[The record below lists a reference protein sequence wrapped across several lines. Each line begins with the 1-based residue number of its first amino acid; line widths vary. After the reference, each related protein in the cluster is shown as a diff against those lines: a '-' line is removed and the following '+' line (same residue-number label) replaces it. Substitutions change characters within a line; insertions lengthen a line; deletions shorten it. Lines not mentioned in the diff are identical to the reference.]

1 MILDALIRIGTFL
14 EKNKLMSVT
23 RIILCADDFGMTK
36 GVSEAI
42 LDLAAMKR
50 ISATSVMVNRPWWIS
65 HGPDLKSLPI
75 SIGLHLNLTLG
86 QPLGPMP
93 HLACNGVFPFHS
105 ELLRKSLT
113 GSLHIGEIRVEIERQ
128 LDAFAAVMGRMPDH
142 LDGHQHIHVLPAIR
156 RALFQ
161 ALKAKGLEK
170 KLWLRD
176 PSDRFFAI
184 LRRRAFFKALLVKGL
199 SFGFARAAK
208 RHGFT
213 TNQGFSGF
221 SHFKKDAS
229 VASIEND
236 FMRHF
241 QKLGLRPVVM
251 CHPGYIDDELY
262 KLDPVIEPRAREV
275 MYFSSGLFQEAL
287 EGLNMELASKLA

>member
-1 MILDALIRIGTFL
+1 VTA
-14 EKNKLMSVT
+14 T

-36 GVSEAI
+36 GISEAI

-50 ISATSVMVNRPWWIS
+50 LSATSVMVNRPWWIS
-65 HGPDLKSLPI
+65 YGPDLKTLPL

-93 HLACNGVFPFHS
+93 HLSPNGVFPFHS

-113 GSLHIGEIRVEIERQ
+113 GSLRQDEIRSEIERQ
-128 LDAFAAVMGRMPDH
+128 LEAFAAVMGRMPDH
-142 LDGHQHIHVLPAIR
+142 IDGHQHIHVLPTIR
-156 RALFQ
+156 RALFE
-161 ALKAKGLEK
+161 ALHLKKLEG

-176 PSDRFFAI
+176 PSDRLLSL
-184 LRRRAFFKALLVKGL
+184 LRRRARGKALLVKLL
-199 SFGFARAAK
+199 SFRFAQAARRYGFR
-208 RHGFT
+208 

-221 SHFKKDAS
+221 SHFKHDAS

-236 FMRHF
+236 FVHHIQR
-241 QKLGLRPVVM
+241 LGPRPLIM

-262 KLDPVIEPRAREV
+262 RLDPVIESRAREM
-275 MYFSSGLFQEAL
+275 MYLSSGQFQEM
-287 EGLNMELASKLA
+287 MEDLKIEWTSHP